1 MPGHFVVAAWDD
13 RRRPLELVEAVGAE
27 PAADFVVFGRNADSS
42 ALDLIE
48 RTNSEQPQADL
59 IVVCDP
65 NDPARRSSLRGELPP
80 LLSLLAA
87 SPTGDPAV
95 AVSARA
101 LREQA
106 ASAPD
111 GTGLQGLTMRVAISG
126 NVLFVP
132 SDSSTASPL
141 RLKPSL
147 TMPTSGP
154 TANRLRDCLVS
165 LPLPTANP
173 HSPDTVALRAGL
185 LLLNDFFDESH
196 SQSQSIEGHQNADY
210 WHAILH
216 RREPDYG
223 NAKYWFRHVGRH
235 AIFGEL
241 ASSVTSMFAR
251 SAGTLAGQLERW
263 RARLITADGWEPFAF
278 VDLCEA
284 ASKDAELRAWC
295 EEVQFVEMLL
305 LLTSTYRAAV
315 V

>member
-1 MPGHFVVAAWDD
+1 MPGHFVVASWDD
-13 RRRPLELVEAVGAE
+13 RRKPLELIEATGAL
-27 PAADFVVFGRNADSS
+27 PVADFIVFVPNADSS

-48 RTNSEQPQADL
+48 QAVTEQPEADL
-59 IVVCDP
+59 IVVCNP

-106 ASAPD
+106 ASAAD
-111 GTGLQGLTMRVAISG
+111 GTGLQGLVMRAAISG
-126 NVLFVP
+126 NVLFVE
-132 SDSSTASPL
+132 SDSTTASPP
-141 RLKPSL
+141 RPWPSL
-147 TMPTSGP
+147 TMSATGP
-154 TANRLRDCLVS
+154 RANRLRDCLVS
-165 LPLPTANP
+165 LPLPTARPN
-173 HSPDTVALRAGL
+173 SPDTVALRAGL

-196 SQSQSIEGHQNADY
+196 SCSQSMEGQQNADY

-223 NAKYWFRHVGRH
+223 NAKYWFHHVGRH

-241 ASSVTSMFAR
+241 AQVVSSMFSR
-251 SAGTLAGQLERW
+251 VTGSLAGQLERW
-263 RARLITADGWEPFAF
+263 QPRLITAGGWEPLAF

-284 ASKDAELRAWC
+284 AEFDAELRTWC
-295 EEVQFVEMLL
+295 EEVQFVEMQLL
-305 LLTSTYRAAV
+305 LASTYRAAV
-315 V
+315 G